1 MKTKTLIV
9 LILFVLISC
18 VKTTN
23 YYYCD
28 NIECSKGK
36 YTIKLN
42 SIDFFKYIKDSI
54 NYRVEY
60 GSNKQTL
67 SDKGLFI
74 IDSIMKTHKYI
85 SEKER
90 NLLLS
95 MNTNTEYV
103 QGKWGEE
110 FCINYNF
117 SFKDPKELR
126 DFKIAFAKLNIAWNI
141 PIIEAFSEN
150 KNELLGR
157 LDTLKNADLMKK
169 ILTNNNRYLMKKRN
183 KVFFV
188 KSKKADLNFSLYN
201 TTYMVFPKK
210 IKEVHGNSYKLSE
223 DRKQIIISDTI
234 RNSPKKQK
242 LPYIISLEF

>member
-1 MKTKTLIV
+1 
-9 LILFVLISC
+9 
-18 VKTTN
+18 
-23 YYYCD
+23 
-28 NIECSKGK
+28 
-36 YTIKLN
+36 
-42 SIDFFKYIKDSI
+42 
-54 NYRVEY
+54 
-60 GSNKQTL
+60 
-67 SDKGLFI
+67 
-74 IDSIMKTHKYI
+74 MKTHKYI